1 MKAISTPDGRTV
13 EDLVRHHQVS
23 VRSYLV
29 FLGCPHSLLDDLVQ
43 DVFLSLLSARFEDRG
58 PRSTL
63 AFLRRVAHHLLL
75 KTMRRERRN
84 VPLWDPQAAE
94 AAWVDFEGD
103 DGGQGY
109 LAALAKCLER
119 LNGRTREVLR
129 LRYER
134 SVQRTAIAQGLGL
147 SEAGVKSILV
157 RARRRLKACVEE
169 RLAATQ
175 EA

>member
-13 EDLVRHHQVS
+13 EDLVRRHQAS
-23 VRSYLV
+23 VRSFLV

-58 PRSTL
+58 PRATA

-75 KTMRRERRN
+75 KTMRRESRN
-84 VPLWDPQAAE
+84 VSLPDPDAAE

-109 LAALAKCLER
+109 LAALRECLER
-119 LNGRTREVLR
+119 LTGRAREVLH
-129 LRYER
+129 LRYES
-134 SVQRTAIAQGLGL
+134 SVRRAAIAERLEL

-157 RARRRLKACVEE
+157 RARKRLKACIET
-169 RLAATQ
+169 RLDATL